1 MSDENVYGSSNLTVW
16 EKIRILQ
23 EWAPL
28 VTYVQ
33 AFLGTYDPHGKAV
46 IVADCCEWLAS
57 KTKGTKVDDELV
69 THLTA
74 ILRSPQGEAFLRW
87 VVDKVDGDGK

>member
-1 MSDENVYGSSNLTVW
+1 MTTEYGDAKNLTIW

-23 EWAPL
+23 EWSPL

-33 AFLGTYDPHGKAV
+33 AFIATPDTHQKSL

-57 KTKGTKVDDELV
+57 KSTGTKVDDELV
-69 THLTA
+69 AHLEA
-74 ILRSPQGEAFLRW
+74 VLKSPQGEAFLRW
-87 VVDKVDGDGK
+87 AVAKVTE